1 MHRNCRPTMTDSKGN
16 IRNGSG
22 NGSLHDNNDE
32 PIVAMPTS
40 ALESKLRTLREKS
53 NQHSQVLTQKLASSQ
68 SGQNLLHIGT
78 SLSTLPPD
86 LHSLLTQ
93 LHPVLSAAETTEQQ
107 QLQKLQSLVQHAN
120 EIRSEQRRMVHA
132 SECADLYQDLLAA
145 ERDAKRDA
153 ALRRNNKSG
162 GKSSASVSFALAV
175 GKDEEDGG
183 QDSSG
188 TVLDELDHVLS
199 LERAAHTTLC
209 LVQDLQSSN
218 AQVTAMTTAKATGG
232 TDAKGSATSASLPSL
247 RSPLEDDTER
257 AQLLLKLAPRIRRLE
272 SDSITSLSHRM
283 EEVLNRMRQLREQDP
298 QDGPVEGEERS
309 ESELLLMLGCA
320 MRGLALLGR
329 GKEVESVFA
338 RVAIMPLIRSKVSMG
353 RLDEGGSRGECAGL
367 FTLMDD
373 ITTSITNAFGPVLR
387 LVETIFQTEMASG
400 SSEGT
405 ANSMMGVDLV
415 TAGVWVPIATA
426 LMADAGIKMAIFSP
440 GIASILQSN
449 YIALDT
455 FLEELAE
462 RLLTATEDSDGDASK
477 QTTPELSP
485 TMNVI
490 LDKGAIQAAQDR
502 IYTHPKTAE
511 FSKKWNLPIYYQ
523 LRFGECCNRLNKA
536 VTQTEREGWIADV
549 FTGPQEELEKLKN
562 MAGFELPLFLELY
575 DILLGLWKP
584 DVILRPLTHRFLRGS
599 IQLVGRTISFIGEG
613 MEGKIKFG
621 EIRPDDGEEKKGSN
635 ENVNEGDNVVDAPPV
650 ERPLARKPYCW
661 GESEGDV
668 GAVAWELTILE
679 STMAHEYVDTVV
691 SALSRSDTTE
701 AEESELRTLAS
712 EVLKDASEQINPI
725 IDSAWNTYIVN
736 ILTAKCSGPLAAVKG
751 VAATYRMTNRPPPT
765 QASPFVGTI
774 LRPLKD
780 FHQEFASRTPDR
792 VGSKWKE
799 QVVVTV
805 ADRYSVAV
813 EELIAT
819 VQRTEVALKNRKARR
834 TAVGGMSD
842 GEKVKLQLFLDY
854 KTFSQHVQEIGVDPS
869 VVKGVDKLRQLTI
882 EAEGLLERQQNGS
895 K

>member
-1 MHRNCRPTMTDSKGN
+1 MTDK
-16 IRNGSG
+16 NGG
-22 NGSLHDNNDE
+22 NGLANGTGNHDKSQDE

-40 ALESKLRTLREKS
+40 ALEAKLRALREKS
-53 NQHSQVLTQKLASSQ
+53 NEHSQILTQKLASSQ

-93 LHPVLSAAETTEQQ
+93 LHPVLSAAEATEQVQ
-107 QLQKLQSLVQHAN
+107 IKKLQDLVQNAN
-120 EIRSEQRRMVHA
+120 EIRTEQRRMIHA

-145 ERDAKRDA
+145 ERDVKRDA
-153 ALRRNNKSG
+153 SWRRNDKSG
-162 GKSSASVSFALAV
+162 KAGDE
-175 GKDEEDGG
+175 DEEGG
-183 QDSSG
+183 QEGSG
-188 TVLDELDHVLS
+188 AGGVLDELDHVMS

-218 AQVTAMTTAKATGG
+218 AQVTAMTTAKATGE
-232 TDAKGSATSASLPSL
+232 ANNTSSQFSL
-247 RSPLEDDTER
+247 RSPLQDDTER

-272 SDSITSLSHRM
+272 SDSITSLSFRM
-283 EEVLNRMRQLREQDP
+283 EDVLDRLRQLREHDP
-298 QDGPVEGEERS
+298 QDGPLEDEDRS
-309 ESELLLMLGCA
+309 ESELLLMLGHA

-367 FTLMDD
+367 PSLMDD

-387 LVETIFQTEMASG
+387 LVESMFHTDATSEG
-400 SSEGT
+400 SSNT
-405 ANSMMGVDLV
+405 RMGVDLV
-415 TAGVWVPIATA
+415 TAGVWVPISTA

-449 YIALDT
+449 YLALDK
-455 FLEELAE
+455 FLAELAS
-462 RLLTATEDSDGDASK
+462 RLLTASENGASAD
-477 QTTPELSP
+477 QASSEATPA
-485 TMNVI
+485 TNAG
-490 LDKGAIQAAQDR
+490 LDKAAIEAAQER

-536 VTQTEREGWIADV
+536 VTLTQREGWIADS
-549 FTGPQEELEKLKN
+549 FTGPAEDLEKLKN
-562 MAGFELPLFLELY
+562 QAGFELPLFLELY
-575 DILLGLWKP
+575 DILLGLWRP

-599 IQLVGRTISFIGEG
+599 IQLVGRTISFISEG
-613 MEGKIKFG
+613 MEGKMKFG
-621 EIRPDDGEEKKGSN
+621 EIPPEEVEEKN
-635 ENVNEGDNVVDAPPV
+635 RATENGGEADNVVDAPSVAP
-650 ERPLARKPYCW
+650 PLARKPYCW

-679 STMAHEYVDTVV
+679 STMSHEYVDTVV
-691 SALSRSDTTE
+691 NALSCSDTTD
-701 AEESELRTLAS
+701 AEQAELRSLAAD
-712 EVLKDASEQINPI
+712 VLREASEQINPI

-736 ILTAKCSGPLAAVKG
+736 ILTAKCSAPLAAVKG

-765 QASPFVGTI
+765 QESPFVGTI
-774 LRPLKD
+774 LRPLK
-780 FHQEFASRTPDR
+780 EFDKEFESRTPIR

-799 QVVVTV
+799 QVIVIV
-805 ADRYSVAV
+805 AERYSVAV

-834 TAVGGMSD
+834 TAAGGMSD
-842 GEKVKLQLFLDY
+842 GEKVKLQLYLDY
-854 KTFSQHVQEIGVDPS
+854 KAFFQHVQDVGVDAS
-869 VVKGVDKLRQLTI
+869 MVKGVDKLKQLTI
-882 EAEGLLERQQNGS
+882 DAEALLERQKNGG